1 MSSLPIGFGL
11 FVLVLLTSTPLSA
24 WATYL
29 NTHSIIIVV
38 GGTVAILALSTPFS
52 TLRQLMR
59 SLLDLTKP
67 ELELEHHSNEFSE
80 LSELRRL
87 NSPSKH
93 PLINYAVE
101 LWDNGTSPE
110 VFLVLLSQ
118 RREHLDAQSAEAVQ
132 ALRSLAKYPPALGMT
147 GTVMGLV
154 TLFANLSSENKAALG
169 PALGLAMTATFFG
182 LLLANGLI
190 QPLSDRLH
198 AQHARWRQHTQSIYE
213 LLLLVNRKEP
223 STLVQGEIKDR
234 VATAA

>member
-1 MSSLPIGFGL
+1 MHSLL
-11 FVLVLLTSTPLSA
+11 
-24 WATYL
+24 
-29 NTHSIIIVV
+29 IVV

-59 SLLDLTKP
+59 ALGELFKP
-67 ELELEHHSNEFSE
+67 ELELEHHAKEFSE

-87 NSPSKH
+87 DRPSAH
-93 PLINYAVE
+93 PLINYSVE
-101 LWDNGTSPE
+101 LWDAGTSPE

-118 RREHLDAQSAEAVQ
+118 RREHLDAQRAEAVQ
-132 ALRSLAKYPPALGMT
+132 SLRNLAKYPPALGMT

-190 QPLSDRLH
+190 MPLADRVH
-198 AQHARWRQHTQSIYE
+198 AQHQRWRQHTQSIYE

-223 STLVQGEIKDR
+223 ATLVQGEIKDR